1 MYKKIYYFGFVI
13 ACAFVV
19 YLFISAFNRI
29 MKQHKRDDI
38 RIETGIPTSEETYTF
53 DPCCPCLEHG
63 EEAVMIVD
71 GSYFC
76 TKCIE

>member
-13 ACAFVV
+13 ACAFVIGSFV
-19 YLFISAFNRI
+19 YSFDKI
-29 MKQHKRDDI
+29 MKKQK
-38 RIETGIPTSEETYTF
+38 ESENVVKPIVNERENF

-63 EEAVMIVD
+63 LEAVEIKD

-76 TKCIE
+76 AKCIE